1 MLIANICHV
10 PYFVA
15 KRHADAT
22 TSGSAGPFAALPQ
35 VREGQNKSEKKST
48 IEAIAGQVHSFIQFH
63 SHGMVTR
70 NFLCLGALLTG
81 HSCSE
86 IAVYPPC
93 Q

>member
-10 PYFVA
+10 PHFVA

-70 NFLCLGALLTG
+70 NFLSLMSQLPPPKFMSAAI
-81 HSCSE
+81 HSPS
-86 IAVYPPC
+86 
-93 Q
+93 

>member
-10 PYFVA
+10 PHFVA

-48 IEAIAGQVHSFIQFH
+48 SETIAGQVH

-70 NFLCLGALLTG
+70 NFLCLGALV
-81 HSCSE
+81 
-86 IAVYPPC
+86 AYRA
-93 Q
+93 